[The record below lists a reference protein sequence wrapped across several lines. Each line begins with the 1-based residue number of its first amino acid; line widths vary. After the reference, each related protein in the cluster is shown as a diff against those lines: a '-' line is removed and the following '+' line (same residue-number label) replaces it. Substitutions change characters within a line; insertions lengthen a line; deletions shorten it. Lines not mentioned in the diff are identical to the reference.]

1 MRKNK
6 NILIILL
13 VLLIFLGGSYFLYD
27 TLSNK
32 FKPIAS
38 NLQEENKSAEEVKES
53 EKNNKEEKIKAI
65 DFTVINDNNEE
76 VNLSDYYGKPIVIN
90 FWASWCGP
98 CKGEMPDFNEVYK
111 ELGEEVEFLMINMT
125 DGNQETLEKAKSYID
140 EEKFEFPVLYD
151 TEINAANS
159 YAVQSIPTTYFID
172 SEGYIVA
179 RAVGAIDKETIKE
192 GIDMI
197 K

>member
-13 VLLIFLGGSYFLYD
+13 VLLIFLGVSYFLYD

>member
-13 VLLIFLGGSYFLYD
+13 VLLIFLGVSYFLYD

-38 NLQEENKSAEEVKES
+38 NLQEENKSSEEVKES
-53 EKNNKEEKIKAI
+53 EKNNKEEKIKAM

>member
-13 VLLIFLGGSYFLYD
+13 VLLIFLGVSYFLYD

-38 NLQEENKSAEEVKES
+38 NLQEENKSSEEVKES
-53 EKNNKEEKIKAI
+53 EKNNKEEKIKAM

-151 TEINAANS
+151 TKINAANS